1 MKIDDLEST
10 IIKLG
15 DRKNDDFN
23 MFEQKEEDYQKE
35 IKELKNKVSEMDF
48 SIYLFDIKLITL

>member
-1 MKIDDLEST
+1 LKIDDLEST

-48 SIYLFDIKLITL
+48 SIYLFDIN